1 MPSSDGS
8 TGIDDGGDDLER
20 MAIRDRK
27 RELLERRLAASE
39 QRDPIYVEDDA
50 HLSELRTDHHL
61 VLVDFYADWCGPCKM
76 LDPIVTE
83 IAAETPA
90 VVAKVDIDRHQGIAA
105 NANVRGVPTLALYV
119 DGELAERFVGVQEK
133 ARLVD
138 AIERNA

>member
-1 MPSSDGS
+1 MPSSNRAAGNDGES
-8 TGIDDGGDDLER
+8 DVER
-20 MAIRDRK
+20 LAIRDRK
-27 RELLERRLAASE
+27 RRELE
-39 QRDPIYVEDDA
+39 QRIEASATSEPVYVDGDA
-50 HLSELRTDHHL
+50 HLSELVSGNRL

-105 NANVRGVPTLALYV
+105 NANVRGVPTLVLYA
-119 DGELAERFVGVQEK
+119 DGDPAERFVGVQEK

-138 AIERNA
+138 AIERHT